1 MINYDLPDIDEIL
14 FSMSEHPLGQGEEA
28 TVYKVHTKPK
38 YTVRVSHNAPPLRE
52 LRKVLTENDF
62 HLQENIFED
71 RNFAQPIA
79 WWGEDAIVDGSALIT
94 INLYSP
100 GFSLEVHKPG
110 RPKPDSEDA
119 LIKTKV
125 LSETIA
131 NVPDSVI
138 DKLYDDM
145 HFLNSREYSID
156 VGGGLFCNTG
166 NILYSAADEKAF
178 IIDVQP
184 FIKHGERVGIPPHT
198 KGLNMPLY
206 LARGLL
212 PGAYCYAD
220 EHAKDPELIEYR
232 TAIVDKVISGA
243 QRANYND
250 VGGYLGKDLAK
261 IPKFWEVQLRKLQ
274 IPERYH
280 DSFIRDVC
288 SIEHKTRYPLYKNK
302 VPFVRVAGKGMYS

>member
-1 MINYDLPDIDEIL
+1 MASYDLPDVDEIL
-14 FSMSEHPLGQGEEA
+14 FSMSEQPLGKGEEA
-28 TVYKVHTKPK
+28 TVYKVHTNPK
-38 YTVRVSHNAPPLRE
+38 YTVRVSHNAPSIKE
-52 LRKVLTENDF
+52 LRHLLTKSGF
-62 HLQENIFED
+62 HSQENIFEN
-71 RNFAQPIA
+71 RNFAQPVA
-79 WWGEDAIVDGSALIT
+79 WWGKDDRIEGSALIT

-110 RPKPDSEDA
+110 RPKPDSEEA
-119 LIKTKV
+119 LIKTRV
-125 LSETIA
+125 LSETVA
-131 NVPDSVI
+131 NMPDTVI

-166 NILYSAADEKAF
+166 NILYSAVDDRAF
-178 IIDVQP
+178 IIDLQP

-212 PGAYCYAD
+212 PGAYCYAT

-243 QRANYND
+243 KRANYND
-250 VGGYLGKDLAK
+250 VGGYLGEDLAK
-261 IPKFWEVQLRKLQ
+261 IPKFWEVQLRKLN
-274 IPERYH
+274 IPEKYF
-280 DSFIRDVC
+280 DGFIKDIC
-288 SIEHKTRYPLYKNK
+288 SVEHISRYPLYKNK
-302 VPFVRVAGKGMYS
+302 TPFIRVAGRGMCS